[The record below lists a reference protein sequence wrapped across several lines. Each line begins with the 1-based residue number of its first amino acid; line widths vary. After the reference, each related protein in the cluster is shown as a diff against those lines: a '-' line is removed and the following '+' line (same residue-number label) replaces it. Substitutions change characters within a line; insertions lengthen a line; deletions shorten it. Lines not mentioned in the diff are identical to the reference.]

1 MRAASSV
8 IWHYAKGGVTHGPVA
23 SAELKR
29 LAATG
34 GLSAQDLIWKEG
46 MKEWRPAGD
55 VQGLFPAATPAQQS
69 HPPRGGLTSSDIGAA
84 MGPNA
89 SSTLTAIADR
99 LSSATGVEKLDGF
112 SLSEMFSETFSR
124 HSPDDVERYFNV
136 GGPDTTPAIE
146 AVDTSWPKP
155 WAFFRTLGFAGILYA
170 GLFILWGQFKNPLL
184 IPGMILI
191 GSFSVPLATCILFF
205 ELNVRKNVSLFRT
218 IKLVLLGG
226 VLSLI
231 ATHVNHLFVGS
242 QLDFLGDSAAGLT
255 EEPAKILVLLLLLND
270 RRYPYILNGLL
281 FGAAVGAGFAAFE
294 SAGYAFVSA
303 VDGEAAMINN
313 LLLRGL
319 LAPFMHV
326 AWTAMSAAAL
336 WRVKAR
342 NPFRF
347 SMFFDPKFLRVFALA
362 IALHMVWNSAW
373 QIPAVPILKHVVCG
387 VIAWVV
393 VLGLVQE
400 GLRQVKFEK
409 QAKLTRG

>member
-1 MRAASSV
+1 M
-8 IWHYAKGGVTHGPVA
+8 WHYAKGSVTHGPVA

-29 LAATG
+29 LASTG
-34 GLSAQDLIWKEG
+34 QLSRQDMIWKEG

-55 VQGLFPAATPAQQS
+55 VQGLFGDAQSAQQS
-69 HPPRGGLTSSDIGAA
+69 PQPRGGSAAGDIGVAR
-84 MGPNA
+84 GPQTTD
-89 SSTLTAIADR
+89 TLTAIADR
-99 LSSATGVEKLDGF
+99 LSSATGVEKLKGF

-146 AVDTSWPKP
+146 AVNTGWPKP

-170 GLFILWGQFKNPLL
+170 GLFILWVQFKNPFL

-191 GSFSVPLATCILFF
+191 GSFAVPLATCILFF
-205 ELNVRKNVSLFRT
+205 ELNVRKNVSLFQT

-226 VLSLI
+226 VLSLV
-231 ATHVNHLFVGS
+231 ATHFNHLFVGS
-242 QLDFLGDSAAGLT
+242 QLAFLGYSAAGLT
-255 EEPAKILVLLLLLND
+255 EEPAKILALLLLLND

-303 VDGEAAMINN
+303 ADGADAMVNS
-313 LLLRGL
+313 LLVRGL
-319 LAPFMHV
+319 LAPFMHI

-336 WRVKAR
+336 WRVKGASR
-342 NPFRF
+342 FRF
-347 SMFFDPKFLRVFALA
+347 SMLLDPCFLRVFAAA
-362 IALHMVWNSAW
+362 IALHMVWNSEW
-373 QIPAVPILKHVVCG
+373 QIPAVPILKHVILG
-387 VIAWVV
+387 VIAWVI

-400 GLRQVKFEK
+400 GLREVGFEK
-409 QAKLTRG
+409 QAKLTRA